1 MDPCC
6 SRVNCRKC
14 WLLKGG
20 KVARFPQDCW
30 EVKRTMRRRFTE
42 WDRVGWLI
50 PFRLYSLCLESL
62 GEDKIHSALQTSLHN
77 LTAWLIPGVLQST
90 ELQRVGHDL
99 ATEQLIPLLGTKSL
113 QHPTQIALKKK
124 LLLNGLRDSSF
135 KFPRNS
141 VFQVKWDTPFTVLE
155 GPWSKGRHF

>member
-30 EVKRTMRRRFTE
+30 EVKRTMRRWFTE

-77 LTAWLIPGVLQST
+77 LTTWLIPGVLQST
-90 ELQRVGHDL
+90 ELQRVGHNWTTELKSSDL
-99 ATEQLIPLLGTKSL
+99 RLRNYHMAQGMSSAIPVHSVITGWTNPIIFFLGT
-113 QHPTQIALKKK
+113 
-124 LLLNGLRDSSF
+124 LN
-135 KFPRNS
+135 
-141 VFQVKWDTPFTVLE
+141 VKYTRYWI
-155 GPWSKGRHF
+155 